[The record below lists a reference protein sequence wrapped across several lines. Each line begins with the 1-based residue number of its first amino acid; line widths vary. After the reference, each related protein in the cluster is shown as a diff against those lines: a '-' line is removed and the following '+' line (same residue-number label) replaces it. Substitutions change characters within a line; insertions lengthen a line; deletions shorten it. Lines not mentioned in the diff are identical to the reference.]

1 MRRGPSAFNIAAIVL
16 GMGFLYLPIA
26 LLVIYS
32 FNESRLVTVWGGF
45 STRWYASL
53 FQNEQLLSAAWVTL
67 RVAFVSATLA
77 TILGTLAALG
87 LVRAGRFRGRTLFS
101 SMTYAPLVMPEVIL
115 GLSLLL
121 LFVAVGVARGFWTVI
136 IAHTTLTLCYATVV
150 VQARLVSF
158 DEALEEAA
166 RDLGAPPWKAF
177 TLVTLPNIAPAVAA
191 AWMLAFTLSLDDLVI
206 ASFTTGPGA
215 TTLPI
220 RIYSA
225 VRLGVSPEI
234 NAISTLLIGLVAT
247 GVIAVYLLNMRR
259 RTAAP

>member
-1 MRRGPSAFNIAAIVL
+1 
-16 GMGFLYLPIA
+16 
-26 LLVIYS
+26 
-32 FNESRLVTVWGGF
+32 
-45 STRWYASL
+45 
-53 FQNEQLLSAAWVTL
+53 
-67 RVAFVSATLA
+67 
-77 TILGTLAALG
+77 
-87 LVRAGRFRGRTLFS
+87 
-101 SMTYAPLVMPEVIL
+101 MPEVIL

-121 LFVAVGVARGFWTVI
+121 LFVSVGVARGFWTVM

-177 TLVTLPNIAPAVAA
+177 ALVTLPNIAPAVAA

-206 ASFTTGPGA
+206 ASFTSGPGA

-259 RTAAP
+259 RTPGA